1 MASGISSE
9 ESKITFSY
17 RLKCSAKNLHSRF
30 SEIPKDKPVV
40 SAPVIQ
46 HPEKPDEPAYKV
58 TILQPAPKPLPTSSV
73 TSSANT
79 PAASKLGTPRS
90 EPTQVER
97 YLTVSEVNT
106 IFIRSLIQSAEDFLG
121 KKVAGVVIAVPTLF
135 EEIQRKA
142 LIKAAEDAGVEVLQL
157 IDDVAAAALQ
167 AITTPT
173 STDLKEDRT
182 QLVIDLGASSL
193 SVAILAI
200 RQGLICP
207 LASFS
212 DPTIGADLIDEK
224 LINFFAKD
232 FTKKTKIPLS
242 LPVTANSSAID
253 KRAEAKLRLAI
264 EHTKRTISA
273 SPGAAT
279 CSVESLKDGYDLSA
293 TINRMRFDM
302 EAREV
307 YSKIAESAK
316 RLVVDAGLDLY
327 DVDEIVYAGGTG
339 CLPGL
344 DGAVLGVGFNEAMV
358 TTPFSTGTAVGGGG
372 SDPTTILAKGAVIQA
387 KVLAE
392 IAGDHDLL
400 PAFRTGTQL
409 TKIKA
414 TSKTLGLIFPEERV
428 EDCGLGGQW
437 VPVLLKETALPARRT
452 LTFDVDL
459 GENNPGKVGFEVCEV
474 KESIKVELVKVYP
487 HEEDEEEEQE
497 EAEEK
502 EKLIEKAGEVLT
514 SITVPVNNGRKEKGR
529 WRTRIGVR
537 FVVDEGG
544 KVEITAWE
552 ADGGEKVHKIIQQ
565 IPA

>member
-1 MASGISSE
+1 M
-9 ESKITFSY
+9 
-17 RLKCSAKNLHSRF
+17 
-30 SEIPKDKPVV
+30 V

-58 TILQPAPKPLPTSSV
+58 TVLQPAPKPLPTSSA

-79 PAASKLGTPRS
+79 PAASKFGTPRS

-121 KKVAGVVIAVPTLF
+121 KKVVGVVITVPTWF
-135 EEIQRKA
+135 EEIQRVA
-142 LIKAAEDAGVEVLQL
+142 LIEATEDAGVKVLQL

-167 AITTPT
+167 SIATPA
-173 STDLKEDRT
+173 SSDLKEDRT
-182 QLVIDLGASSL
+182 QLVIDLGSSSL
-193 SVAILAI
+193 SLAILSI
-200 RQGLICP
+200 RQGLIYP
-207 LASFS
+207 LASSS

-224 LINFFAKD
+224 LIRFFAKD

-242 LPVTANSSAID
+242 LPVTASSSAPD

-307 YSKIAESAK
+307 YYKIAESAK
-316 RLVVDAGLDLY
+316 RLVADAGLDLY
-327 DVDEIVYAGGTG
+327 DVDEVVYAGGTG

-344 DGAVLGVGFNEAMV
+344 DGAVLSMGFSETV
-358 TTPFSTGTAVGGGG
+358 ITPFSTGTAVGGGA

-392 IAGDHDLL
+392 IAGGHDLL
-400 PAFRTGTQL
+400 PAFGTKTEL
-409 TKIKA
+409 IKVKA
-414 TSKTLGLIFPEERV
+414 TSKTLGLIFPEEGA
-428 EDCGLGGQW
+428 EDDGLDGQW
-437 VPVLLKETALPARRT
+437 IPIIMKETALPARRVF
-452 LTFDVDL
+452 TFDVDL
-459 GENNPGKVGFEVCEV
+459 GENNSGKVGFEVWEV
-474 KESIKVELVKVYP
+474 KESVQVELVKAP
-487 HEEDEEEEQE
+487 PLEDDEGDEEEELE
-497 EAEEK
+497 ENEEK
-502 EKLIEKAGEVLT
+502 EKLVEKDGAALT
-514 SITVPVNNGRKEKGR
+514 GIVVPVNNGRKEKGR
-529 WRTRIGVR
+529 WKTEIGVR

-552 ADGGEKVHKIIQQ
+552 VDGEEKIHKTIQQ
-565 IPA
+565 IPV

>member
-1 MASGISSE
+1 M
-9 ESKITFSY
+9 FF
-17 RLKCSAKNLHSRF
+17 RLRGCDETLHCRF

-79 PAASKLGTPRS
+79 PTASKLGTPRS

-106 IFIRSLIQSAEDFLG
+106 IFIKSLIQSAEDFLG
-121 KKVAGVVIAVPTLF
+121 KKVMGVVIAVPAWF
-135 EEIQRKA
+135 EETQREA
-142 LIKAAEDAGVEVLQL
+142 LIKATEDAGVKVLQL

-167 AITTPT
+167 SITTPT
-173 STDLKEDRT
+173 SPDLKEDRT
-182 QLVIDLGASSL
+182 QLVIDLGSSSL
-193 SVAILAI
+193 SLAVLSI
-200 RQGLICP
+200 RQGLIYP
-207 LASFS
+207 LASSS
-212 DPTIGADLIDEK
+212 DPAIGADLIDGK
-224 LINFFAKD
+224 LINFFAKE
-232 FTKKTKIPLS
+232 FTRKNKIPLS
-242 LPVTANSSAID
+242 LPVTASSSATD

-273 SPGAAT
+273 SSGAAT
-279 CSVESLKDGYDLSA
+279 CSVESLKDGYDLSG

-316 RLVVDAGLDLY
+316 KLVADAALDLW

-344 DGAVLGVGFNEAMV
+344 DEAVLNAGFNLDTV
-358 TTPFSTGTAVGGGG
+358 TTPFSVGAAVGGGA

-387 KVLAE
+387 KLLAE

-400 PAFRTGTQL
+400 PAFGTEAGF
-409 TKIKA
+409 TKVKA
-414 TSKTLGLIFPEERV
+414 TTKTLGLIFPEEGA
-428 EDCGLGGQW
+428 EDGGLGGQW
-437 VPVLLKETALPARRT
+437 IPIILKETALPARRIVN
-452 LTFDVDL
+452 FDVDL
-459 GENNPGKVGFEVCEV
+459 GENNPGRVGFEVWEV
-474 KESIKVELVKVYP
+474 KESIDVELVKVP
-487 HEEDEEEEQE
+487 PLEGDEDEEEEPVESEQ
-497 EAEEK
+497 K
-502 EKLIEKAGEVLT
+502 DRLIEKEGSALT
-514 SITVPVNNGRKEKGR
+514 SIVVPVNNGRKEKGR
-529 WRTRIGVR
+529 WKTKVGVR

-544 KVEITAWE
+544 KAEVSAWE
-552 ADGGEKVHKIIQQ
+552 VDGGEKVHKIIQQ
-565 IPA
+565 IPV